1 MKAHLHA
8 FFSDQRVSV
17 SRTIE
22 GYLPKAKKAA
32 GDQSTPD
39 VDTVLAAIDFSAWNT
54 LAYDLQPDIAE
65 TAQEAVASVFAR
77 LEISPDDSDL
87 FNLSGTQSLDYA
99 RERAAELVGK
109 KWVNGELVDNPDAR
123 WVITETTRND
133 LREMIAEA
141 FEKNWTAS
149 ELAKHIDESFTFSRD
164 RAQLIADT
172 ETAMAQTVAT
182 VQTGKDMGATT
193 KTIQMSNLHDVD
205 DVCDAAHALGKV
217 PIDAEYPNGALHVPL
232 HPRCR
237 CVEMVHLPG
246 GDDDDDE

>member
-1 MKAHLHA
+1 MHA
-8 FFSDQRVSV
+8 FFAAQRVSV

-32 GDQSTPD
+32 GDQETPD
-39 VDTVLAAIDFSAWNT
+39 VDTVLASIDFGVWNS
-54 LAYDLQPDIAE
+54 LAHEFQPYLGE
-65 TAQEAVASVFAR
+65 TAQEAVASVFAT
-77 LEISPDDSDL
+77 LNLTTEGSDI
-87 FNLSGTQSLDYA
+87 FALSDTQALDYA
-99 RERAAELVGK
+99 QTRAAELVGK
-109 KWVNGELVDNPDAR
+109 KWVNGDLVDNPNAR
-123 WVITETTRND
+123 WVITETTRED
-133 LREMIAEA
+133 LREMIARA
-141 FEKNWTAS
+141 FAEGWTPS
-149 ELAKHIDESFTFSRD
+149 ELERHIDDSFTFSAG

-182 VQTGKDMGATT
+182 VQTGKNLGATT

-246 GDDDDDE
+246 GDDDD

>member
-8 FFSDQRVSV
+8 FFSGQRVSV

-22 GYLPKAKKAA
+22 GYLPKTKKAA
-32 GDQSTPD
+32 GDQSAPD
-39 VDTVLAAIDFSAWNT
+39 VDTVLAAIDFSVWNA
-54 LAYDLQPDIAE
+54 LAQEFQPYLAE
-65 TAQEAVASVFAR
+65 TGQEAVASVFAT
-77 LEISPDDSDL
+77 LNMATEGSDI
-87 FNLSGTQSLDYA
+87 FALSDTQSLEYA
-99 RERAAELVGK
+99 QTRAAELVGK
-109 KWVNGELVDNPDAR
+109 KWVNGEMVDNPDAR

-133 LREMIAEA
+133 LREMIARA
-141 FEKNWTAS
+141 FAEGWTPA
-149 ELAKHIDESFTFSRD
+149 ELELQIDEAFTFSAG
-164 RAQLIADT
+164 RAELIADT

-182 VQTGKDMGATT
+182 VQTGKNLGATT

-246 GDDDDDE
+246 GDDDD